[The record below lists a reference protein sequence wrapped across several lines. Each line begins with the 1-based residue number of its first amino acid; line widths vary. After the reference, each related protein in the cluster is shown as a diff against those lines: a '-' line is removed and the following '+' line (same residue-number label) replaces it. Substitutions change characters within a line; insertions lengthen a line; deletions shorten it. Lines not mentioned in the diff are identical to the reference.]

1 MIMDLPEKFS
11 IGDARQ
17 KNDAFIE
24 DGILKIRKNASYRFV
39 IFELTFELKGG
50 KHICRY
56 CGKIFSDRKMTM
68 DHMYPQD
75 MGGPT
80 ITNNLLPSCQK
91 CNSEKSDMTREQYE
105 KYKHLEIVG
114 KNCKEYLKD
123 LRGYKEF
130 IKKWEEF
137 EIPKEWISQREL
149 STIIAEIRL
158 DDCTQNAK
166 YKKVEE
172 FYAQYNHIQKPII
185 VDKNGFLLDG
195 FYSVIF
201 AKNNLIASLPAIEL
215 ENVEVIM

>member
-172 FYAQYNHIQKPII
+172 FYAQYKHIQKPII